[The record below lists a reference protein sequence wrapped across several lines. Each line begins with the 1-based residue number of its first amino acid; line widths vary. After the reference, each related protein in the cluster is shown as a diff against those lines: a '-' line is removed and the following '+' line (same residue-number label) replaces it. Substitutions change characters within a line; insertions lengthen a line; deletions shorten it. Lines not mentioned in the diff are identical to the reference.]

1 MCRDDGESRRSTH
14 RRRDRDD
21 RVASQLHPSLGDAPR
36 PTRAPRLAP
45 HTGRAP
51 SKADLHSLAA
61 TMLCLVNRARER
73 FGLPRLRSNRDLR
86 RSATGH
92 SNDMVRHH
100 HFSHSGSRGSTLL
113 GRVGRTG
120 YLAGAGFY
128 FVGENIGGGPGRR
141 YGSAI
146 QVFRSWM
153 HSPPH
158 RANILDRRFE
168 TPASAPRADSRMEGV
183 PERPPTRWTSASG
196 ARAPRR
202 SPARPQRPP
211 APALQRPVLRKR

>member
-1 MCRDDGESRRSTH
+1 
-14 RRRDRDD
+14 
-21 RVASQLHPSLGDAPR
+21 
-36 PTRAPRLAP
+36 
-45 HTGRAP
+45 
-51 SKADLHSLAA
+51 
-61 TMLCLVNRARER
+61 MLCLVNRARER

-86 RSATGH
+86 RSAIGH

-120 YLAGAGFY
+120 YLTGAGFY

-158 RANILDRRFE
+158 RANILDRRFRDAGVGVSRGF
-168 TPASAPRADSRMEGV
+168 PYGGGPRAATYTLDFG
-183 PERPPTRWTSASG
+183 TRH
-196 ARAPRR
+196 
-202 SPARPQRPP
+202 
-211 APALQRPVLRKR
+211 